1 MIVYILSFFKCIIDY
16 YLCAWVFSWFFE
28 RRKKS
33 INILILATVGIS
45 LLLLIVNSFK
55 VAWINTIFSLCGAL
69 FLNHILFIAR
79 WSEKLVTSFISI
91 ILSVIC
97 EFFPIIALSTML
109 NDNMSNVLEKTIN
122 NAGFNLIGSGLFYVV
137 LKIGHNILSKRYI
150 GNTQINLNSN
160 GWSNL
165 FPIISII
172 FVYYTLYADAC
183 HIKTRQ
189 DAFINFILYIFIIV
203 SNVGF
208 FLGETSAEKKFIAQS
223 QLNELRLQQSKAD
236 AIMKL
241 TDEHIKEMKGLMHD
255 YDAQLNGLMRMVSE
269 SSITQ
274 DTAFKY
280 VEQMKE
286 NIHEANRFIFVESR
300 PLQLILN
307 QTNEKCIS
315 YGIDFIVDIRYGSF
329 DFISFPDIFS
339 LFENALDNAINAC
352 LSLEDRKEAVIKMKM
367 LKKSNQVFVMIS
379 NTYNKKISPKKYYST
394 ARATSDHGYG
404 LHNIKKIVRK
414 YNGTFH
420 LDDKTE
426 FKIMISF
433 PLTVS
438 L

>member
-1 MIVYILSFFKCIIDY
+1 MIVYFLSFFKCIIDY

-33 INILILATVGIS
+33 NKRLILSTAGIS
-45 LLLLIVNSFK
+45 LLLLIVNSFH

-69 FLNHILFIAR
+69 FLNHVLFVAR
-79 WSEKLVTSFISI
+79 WSEKLVTSFVSI

-97 EFFPIIALSTML
+97 EFFPIIVLATML
-109 NDNMSNVLEKTIN
+109 NDNMTNVLTTTIN

-137 LKIGHNILSKRYI
+137 LKIGHNILSKRFI

-160 GWSNL
+160 GWSIL

-183 HIKTRQ
+183 IAKSRQ
-189 DAFINFILYIFIIV
+189 DAFVNFILYILIIV
-203 SNVGF
+203 ANIGF
-208 FLGETSAEKKFIAQS
+208 FLGETSTEKKYIAQS

-241 TDEHIKEMKGLMHD
+241 KDEHIKEMKGLMHD
-255 YDAQLNGLMRMVSE
+255 YDAQLNGLIRMVLE

-274 DTAFKY
+274 DTALKY

-286 NIHEANRFIFVESR
+286 NIQEANRFIFVESK

-315 YGIDFIVDIRYGSF
+315 YGIDFMVDIRYGAF

-352 LSLEDRKEAVIKMKM
+352 LCLEDRKEAIIKVKM
-367 LKKSNQVFVMIS
+367 LQKSNQVFVMIS
-379 NTYNKKISPKKYYST
+379 NTYNKKFSQKKFYST
-394 ARATSDHGYG
+394 ARATSEHGYG
-404 LHNIKKIVRK
+404 LQNIKKIVKK
-414 YNGTFH
+414 YNGTLH
-420 LDDKTE
+420 LDDKSE

-433 PLTVS
+433 PLTIS
-438 L
+438 S